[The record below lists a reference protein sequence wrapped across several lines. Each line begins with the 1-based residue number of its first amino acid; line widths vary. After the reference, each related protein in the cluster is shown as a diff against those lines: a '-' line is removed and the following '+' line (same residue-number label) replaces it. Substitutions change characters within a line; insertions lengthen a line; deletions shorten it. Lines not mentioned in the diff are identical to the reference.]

1 MKLTKN
7 APLTD
12 AEIDW
17 LEEVLLKYGND
28 DSMLCFS
35 ELDGFLTA
43 IVSGPNMVSPNI
55 WLSALWGRGDYH
67 PHWDFEKEMTRF
79 VELCFR
85 RMNDIAGCLYEAPEQ
100 FQPIFNGREVKGT
113 TYTIVEELCFG
124 YMKDRSL
131 DDWSAPPEALRPSL
145 EAIALHG
152 FEKNFPMVEKLSP
165 A

>member
-1 MKLTKN
+1 
-7 APLTD
+7 
-12 AEIDW
+12 
-17 LEEVLLKYGND
+17 
-28 DSMLCFS
+28 
-35 ELDGFLTA
+35 
-43 IVSGPNMVSPNI
+43 
-55 WLSALWGRGDYH
+55 
-67 PHWDFEKEMTRF
+67 MTRF

-165 A
+165 T